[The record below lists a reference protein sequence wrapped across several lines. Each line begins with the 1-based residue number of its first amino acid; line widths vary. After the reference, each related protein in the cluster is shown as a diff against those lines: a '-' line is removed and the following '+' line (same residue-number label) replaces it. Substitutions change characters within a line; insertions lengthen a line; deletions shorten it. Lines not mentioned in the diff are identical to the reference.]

1 MELVLLSLLVIG
13 FVSGYQVGK
22 EYRYIYDGTVPIAQ
36 PDIPAHAVGFAFRCN
51 VIVQPQDDHTHFK
64 VVNFELD
71 TVDKGVAN
79 FNTHEFSYRS
89 WASLTEHIEEPFAV
103 KFTNGK
109 FVNLELDKN
118 EPLWSQNMKR
128 ALASLF
134 QVDLTEGRSGDPHAR
149 EYSTFEESIS
159 GNCETLY
166 VLNDDV
172 TDDHEGNF
180 EVTKVRNLE
189 NCTYAPRA
197 FYGSFRAK
205 RCQSCGSR
213 EAHPL
218 IVNAE
223 VKYKLHGTSANFVV
237 EDAHA
242 TASHVFSPLPGG
254 KVIEMH
260 EHRSLH
266 LAAVEEATTDTAT
279 SDSLQVH
286 ASLAEK
292 QPTSTSLQRR
302 EDLRFNN
309 EFLHGYNISL
319 NRQKFLQYFDA
330 LADLHFNE
338 DDYKDALHKGS
349 PAQRFM
355 GVYHTFFGLDYN
367 ETAGLLKP
375 GWESHPGGEQ
385 EEEDQGPE
393 RKHEKDRRSLFLDL
407 LSASGNNQH
416 INLFIA
422 LVEEFKLTSEEVEN
436 FISKLPLHVLEP
448 SEAVLHGVIDLCK
461 LPFVK
466 EREGLKG
473 ACLLALAS
481 LIEGNCQRADIDDKE
496 DGGFCKPEIV
506 ERFYDYNIA
515 PADVRN
521 QSHYL
526 SGVYIEIAGRLATRR
541 AVRQLSRFVG
551 PQVQCPELRQASAWG
566 LVRAGTKHPG
576 LVRHVLLPI
585 FKNTSESHPIRIAA
599 FVGVTAT
606 HPDLYLLHHIARE
619 ILHDPS
625 DQVASYVTS
634 FFREMAKSKHPCYTD
649 LSRKLEYVLPIWN
662 GVSRFARTPGHT
674 ESRFIMTQVYYEE
687 YDYYGDVQTSIIM
700 SEDSY
705 LPLSFHHAKKDCFS
719 GFCYDTL
726 SLTYQGYGVDR
737 LYAAMVSPRPGRKES
752 LWNFFGRRRTPRGAE
767 EHQKLDSSLPI
778 TPRDFKP
785 ISARFKLNFWGHR
798 IATWDLEET
807 LLDLLRD
814 PSEIGERLAHLF
826 ITKLQRAG
834 ENKYFSLLPVMVV
847 QVPTDLGLPAFLEL
861 KASGFFYVNRHPT
874 TLEHEDN
881 KIRMEFQR
889 HYLMDVYQY
898 AYFGVVLPFD
908 QAHVGAGFE
917 KRVALSLPLHLRAT
931 YDLETHKLKLER
943 PLSFPI
949 DLLNYY
955 FKPYAAFGH
964 YNDSISIEDYG
975 LTTTYNEEELTSHNK
990 TYLTD
995 FLGFGY
1001 DVKSR
1006 LLAGGL
1012 RKSLRR
1018 FWYDLSFLQKTF
1030 YLDVNPHWHPRYL
1043 SIHVVPAEKDTTHT
1057 IEVDIAYKVYGPNDV
1072 ERHSSY
1078 APVEGTP
1085 GNTTSRVLSVDFV
1098 YKGDTKTRTIRAEL
1112 QVTHTRDLLK
1122 HWVRFYYDR
1131 SPFSDEELNH
1141 TTVCL
1146 DTAVT
1151 FPAQD
1156 WQKFSNLATFYQAST
1171 VEAKANLIYGA
1182 SCSQGSRISLH
1193 GTYEHTDADAEEI
1206 EDIASGKP
1214 PSKNRFKQNILRKLY
1229 EICRFYQEQGIPMN
1243 YFCNKYLYQSSRLGK
1258 LNLDVEYHNLKS
1270 PHGPY
1275 LLHVLHHHSKKH
1287 PDFFSTILSHF
1298 RGTDGKLRVVSQVPT
1313 QKESHQTTRLVVTT
1327 AEGHVFHHDHV
1338 PVYTHLLEPRV
1349 FHMPGYT
1356 NLQECLTTYKHEH
1369 CDLQE
1374 HRVRTFD
1381 GAFTILPNTDCY
1393 SVFARDCSPGNHFVI
1408 LARATDTPTFPKAL
1422 KVFIA
1427 DTVIDILPS
1436 NEGTGGVLQVN
1447 GEVVSVSHDHP
1458 YSHVK
1463 DDAELFYVNHD
1474 GPSFSIHSDTHGIHI
1489 VFDGRILLAQV
1500 APFYRGK
1507 VCGLCGDYNYDRHNE
1522 LRGPDN
1528 RIYNDTAEFA
1538 KSYVVP
1544 SDTCTL

>member
-13 FVSGYQVGK
+13 SVSGFQVGK
-22 EYRYIYDGTVPIAQ
+22 EYRYDYDGTIQ
-36 PDIPAHAVGFAFRCN
+36 ITESGIPADTVGFAFRCE
-51 VIVQPQDDHTHFK
+51 VIVQPQEDHTHLK

-71 TVDKGVAN
+71 IVDKGVAD
-79 FNTHEFSYRS
+79 FNAYEFSYRS
-89 WASLTEHIEEPFAV
+89 SASLTEHIEKPFAV

-109 FVNLELDKN
+109 FVNIELDED
-118 EPLWSQNMKR
+118 EPLWSQNVKR

-134 QVDLTEGRSGDPHAR
+134 QVDLTEGRNADPHAR

-166 VLNDDV
+166 VLSDDV

-180 EVTKVRNLE
+180 EVTKARNLE
-189 NCTYAPRA
+189 NCTYTAMA
-197 FYGSFRAK
+197 FYGNFHAK
-205 RCQSCGSR
+205 TCQSCGSR
-213 EAHPL
+213 EARPL
-218 IVNAE
+218 ILNAE
-223 VKYKLHGTSANFVV
+223 AKYKLHGTPANFVV
-237 EDAHA
+237 ESAVA
-242 TASHVFSPLPGG
+242 TASKVLNPFRSG
-254 KVIEMH
+254 KVTTMH
-260 EHRSLH
+260 ERRSLH
-266 LAAVEEATTDTAT
+266 LAAVEEAITDTAT

-286 ASLAEK
+286 TSLAEK
-292 QPTSTSLQRR
+292 QPTSTSLQKR
-302 EDLRFNN
+302 EDLGNN
-309 EFLHGYNISL
+309 NAFLHGYNISL
-319 NRQKFLQYFDA
+319 NRQKYPQYFDA

-349 PAQRFM
+349 PAQRFV
-355 GVYHTFFGLDYN
+355 GVYHTFIGFDYN
-367 ETAGLLKP
+367 ETAGLFKP
-375 GWESHPGGEQ
+375 DWDSQLGGEP
-385 EEEDQGPE
+385 EEDDQSPE
-393 RKHEKDRRSLFLDL
+393 RKHEKDKRALFLDL
-407 LSASGNNQH
+407 LKASGVNQH
-416 INLFIA
+416 INLFIS
-422 LVEEFKLTSEEVEN
+422 LVEERKLTSAEVED
-436 FISKLPLHVLEP
+436 FISKLPLNVLEP
-448 SEAVLHGVIDLCK
+448 SEAVLHGIIDLCK

-466 EREGLKG
+466 ERERLEG
-473 ACLLALAS
+473 ACLLVLGT
-481 LIEGNCQRADIDDKE
+481 LIERNCQRADIDDKE

-506 ERFYDYNIA
+506 ERFYDYNIV

-526 SGVYIEIAGRLATRR
+526 SGVYFEIAGRLATRR
-541 AVRQLSRFVG
+541 AVRQLSRFVS
-551 PQVQCPELRQASAWG
+551 PQVQCPELRQGSAWG
-566 LVRAGTKHPG
+566 LVRAGTKHPN
-576 LVRHVLLPI
+576 LVRQILLPI

-606 HPDLYLLHHIARE
+606 HPDLYLLRHIARE
-619 ILHDPS
+619 IIHDPS

-634 FFREMAKSKHPCYTD
+634 FFREMAKSKHPCYAD
-649 LSRKLEYVLPIWN
+649 LSRKLEYVLPVWN

-674 ESRFIMTQVYYEE
+674 ESRFTMTNIDYEE
-687 YDYYGDVQTSIIM
+687 YGYYGAVQTSIIM

-705 LPLSFHHAKKDCFS
+705 LPLSVHYAKTDCFN
-719 GFCYDTL
+719 GFCYDTM

-737 LYAAMVSPRPGRKES
+737 LYAAMVSPRPGKKQS

-807 LLDLLRD
+807 FSHLLRE
-814 PSEIGERLAHLF
+814 PSKIGENLAHLF

-834 ENKYFSLLPVMVV
+834 ENKYFSLFPVMVV
-847 QVPTDLGLPAFLEL
+847 QIPTDMGLAAYLEL
-861 KASGFFYVNRHPT
+861 KGSGFFYVNRRPA
-874 TLEHEDN
+874 TLGQEFN
-881 KIRMEFQR
+881 KIRVEFQR

-898 AYFGVVLPFD
+898 GFFGIDLPFD
-908 QAHVGAGFE
+908 QAYVGVGFE
-917 KRVALSLPLHLRAT
+917 KRVAFSLPLHLRAT
-931 YDLETHKLKLER
+931 YDLMAHKLKLER
-943 PLSFPI
+943 PLSLPM
-949 DLLNYY
+949 DALNYY
-955 FKPYAAFGH
+955 FKPYAAFGY
-964 YNDSISIEDYG
+964 YNDSISMEDIG
-975 LTTTYNEEELTSHNK
+975 LATYNDEELTWHNK

-1012 RKSLRR
+1012 KKSLHH
-1018 FWYDLSFLQKTF
+1018 FWYDLSFFQKAF
-1030 YLDVNPHWHPRYL
+1030 HVDVNPHGYQRYL
-1043 SIHVVPAEKDTTHT
+1043 SVQVVPAEEDTTHT
-1057 IEVDIAYKVYGPNDV
+1057 IEVDIDYKAYGPDDV

-1085 GNTTSRVLSVDFV
+1085 GNTTSRVLIVDFV
-1098 YKGDTKTRTIRAEL
+1098 YKGETKTRTVRAEL

-1131 SPFSDEELNH
+1131 SPFHDVELNH

-1151 FPAQD
+1151 FPAKD
-1156 WQKFSNLATFYQAST
+1156 WQKFSNLVTFYQGST

-1182 SCSQGSRISLH
+1182 NCSQGSRISLH

-1214 PSKNRFKQNILRKLY
+1214 PSKNRFKQNILRNLY
-1229 EICRFYQEQGIPMN
+1229 EKCRFYQEQGIPMN

-1258 LNLDVEYHNLKS
+1258 LNLDVEYHNLES

-1327 AEGHVFHHDHV
+1327 ADGHVFHHDHV

-1356 NLQECLTTYKHEH
+1356 NLQECLTSYKHEH
-1369 CDLQE
+1369 CDLQG
-1374 HRVRTFD
+1374 HSVRTFD
-1381 GAFTILPNTDCY
+1381 GAFTTLPNTDCY

-1408 LARATDTPTFPKAL
+1408 LARATDIPTFPKAL

-1436 NEGTGGVLQVN
+1436 NEGTGGVLQVD

-1458 YSHVK
+1458 YSHVVN
-1463 DDAELFYVNHD
+1463 DAELFYVEDD
-1474 GPSFSIHSDTHGIHI
+1474 GPSFSIHSDTHGIHV

-1507 VCGLCGDYNYDRHNE
+1507 VCGLCGDYNYDRFNE